1 MHAPTLNVTI
11 TQTEGY
17 QFLIDFG
24 DALPKL
30 QADETAP
37 IGKGEGP
44 CPEQMLVAGVTN
56 CLCASLVF
64 ALAKFR
70 QDAKGISAT
79 ASYRIERNERGRLR
93 IAGLT
98 VAIRLGASAADLP
111 NLDRALAQF
120 EDFCTVSESVQAGI
134 PVTVSIADG
143 AGTDL
148 SWTPQLTF
156 AT

>member
-1 MHAPTLNVTI
+1 MHYPTLNVTI

-30 QADETAP
+30 QADEMAP

-56 CLCASLVF
+56 CLCASLIF

-70 QDAKGISAT
+70 QDARGISAT
-79 ASYRIERNERGRLR
+79 ASYKIERNERGRLR
-93 IAGLT
+93 IARLD
-98 VAIRLGASAADLP
+98 VAIRLGANAADLP

-120 EDFCTVSESVQAGI
+120 EDFCTVSESVQGGI
-134 PVTVSIADG
+134 PVNVSIADG
-143 AGTDL
+143 AGTEL
-148 SWTPQLTF
+148 SWTPQLTY
-156 AT
+156 AS